1 MYILQAEAKSAHAMG
16 VLVPWDYH
24 SGKLLQQR
32 VKRKAGYGHIGYSLD
47 EIELMFSNVVNCI
60 DDFSRAKALKPF
72 ETLAAR
78 ITDQVLQL
86 KLNIIS
92 KDKNKLYI
100 QDDGR
105 VDAAILGLELG
116 LDLFSYGAEPL
127 HELCQRVLCFAYR
140 LLR

>member
-1 MYILQAEAKSAHAMG
+1 MG

-78 ITDQVLQL
+78 ITDQVLSFISSVRTRINFIFRMMVELMQPYWV
-86 KLNIIS
+86 LNLDWI
-92 KDKNKLYI
+92 YFHM
-100 QDDGR
+100 
-105 VDAAILGLELG
+105 ELNR
-116 LDLFSYGAEPL
+116 FTNCVREFY
-127 HELCQRVLCFAYR
+127 VLLIDC
-140 LLR
+140 

>member
-1 MYILQAEAKSAHAMG
+1 MG

-78 ITDQVLQL
+78 ITDQVRILTTMSSVKTRIKFIFRMMVELMQL
-86 KLNIIS
+86 FWVLN
-92 KDKNKLYI
+92 
-100 QDDGR
+100 
-105 VDAAILGLELG
+105 LEWIY
-116 LDLFSYGAEPL
+116 F
-127 HELCQRVLCFAYR
+127 HMELNRFTSCVKEFFVLLIDC
-140 LLR
+140 

>member
-1 MYILQAEAKSAHAMG
+1 MNLSKKVSRYFIFYKTSVSIILQAEAKSAHAMG

-32 VKRKAGYGHIGYSLD
+32 VKRKAGYGHIGYSLE

-78 ITDQVLQL
+78 ITDQVSLL
-86 KLNIIS
+86 KT
-92 KDKNKLYI
+92 
-100 QDDGR
+100 
-105 VDAAILGLELG
+105 IL
-116 LDLFSYGAEPL
+116 
-127 HELCQRVLCFAYR
+127 
-140 LLR
+140 

>member
-1 MYILQAEAKSAHAMG
+1 MG

-78 ITDQVLQL
+78 ITDQVLSFISS
-86 KLNIIS
+86 LNTRINFIF
-92 KDKNKLYI
+92 
-100 QDDGR
+100 R
-105 VDAAILGLELG
+105 MMVELMQPYWVLN
-116 LDLFSYGAEPL
+116 LDWIYFHMEQNRFTNCVREFY
-127 HELCQRVLCFAYR
+127 VLLIDC
-140 LLR
+140 

>member
-1 MYILQAEAKSAHAMG
+1 MG

-78 ITDQVLQL
+78 ITDQVRIFSTIFSPF
-86 KLNIIS
+86 N
-92 KDKNKLYI
+92 NFF
-100 QDDGR
+100 R
-105 VDAAILGLELG
+105 MMVELM
-116 LDLFSYGAEPL
+116 
-127 HELCQRVLCFAYR
+127 
-140 LLR
+140 LLS